1 MCNESWG
8 KNSFARCLIEIN
20 VEDVLPE
27 SLTIGVP
34 LIEDTGFTIETVSI
48 SHTVAT
54 SNVVTP
60 TVATSNVVTPTVV
73 KTNDGFQIVGKRR
86 RRATT
91 SAPKKETTNV
101 DNAKSMLKTTI
112 TTTKK
117 GNIATSNLYSALE
130 DESDDDVENVYNE
143 SDNLFQST
151 KTGESSSSFTAA
163 IDAAFKY
170 YETFLQVVLEACK
183 RPPDVVYEVGVCAV
197 FGGGAFRTF
206 VSGRLC

>member
-1 MCNESWG
+1 
-8 KNSFARCLIEIN
+8 
-20 VEDVLPE
+20 
-27 SLTIGVP
+27 
-34 LIEDTGFTIETVSI
+34 FTIETVTIEYEWKPPRCDQCKIFCHIHDHCPKKVSI

-73 KTNDGFQIVGKRR
+73 KTNDGFQIMGKRR
-86 RRATT
+86 RRVNP
-91 SAPKKETTNV
+91 SLLMV
-101 DNAKSMLKTTI
+101 ITI
-112 TTTKK
+112 TTTNK

-163 IDAAFKY
+163 IGIMKLFYELFWKHVNVRQAA
-170 YETFLQVVLEACK
+170 
-183 RPPDVVYEVGVCAV
+183 VYGVGVCAV
-197 FGGGAFRTF
+197 FAGGAFRTF